1 MKGLGGL
8 GDIAKLIKQAGEMK
22 KNMAAMQEQMTAQT
36 VTATS
41 GGGMVTVTVNGKLQ
55 VVDIKIDPEVVDRNE
70 TAMLQDL
77 ILAAVAEG
85 QRRAQELMREK
96 FTELTGGIDIEGMFK
111 E

>member
-8 GDIAKLIKQAGEMK
+8 GDIAKLIKHAGEMK
-22 KNMAAMQEQMTAQT
+22 KNMAAMQEQMTTQT

-55 VVDIKIDPEVVDRNE
+55 VVDIKIDPEVVDPNE
-70 TAMLQDL
+70 TAILQDL

-85 QRRAQELMREK
+85 QRRAQELIREK